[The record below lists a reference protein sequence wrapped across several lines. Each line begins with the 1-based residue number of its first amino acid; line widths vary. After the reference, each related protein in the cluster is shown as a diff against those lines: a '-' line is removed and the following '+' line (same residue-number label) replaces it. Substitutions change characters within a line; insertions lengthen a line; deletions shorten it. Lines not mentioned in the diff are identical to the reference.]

1 MFFPGQKNEKNHSS
15 ILTPNPEADSFSSA
29 SKKEEKESHVP
40 GVPPNDTHG
49 ARCGEKAFGN
59 AVPGKKSL
67 PKILGDD
74 VSDVHI
80 TREGYGEDEE
90 RKFIA
95 RARTNGILGAPTE
108 LFLDGEWAETSA
120 AISSP
125 PKKDFALSLP
135 DGRRLRVAARTG
147 LSGDVDEVF
156 LRVLPMEIPP
166 AWESVARLLPEL
178 VKPFVGLVL
187 VSGVTGSGKSTL
199 LASIAER
206 HILSGSHVV
215 TVEDPVEY
223 MLRPAGAGY
232 ASQRE
237 VGADVENFAAG
248 VKMSLREDPDTIV
261 IGEVRDPDTASAA
274 LSAAETGHAVLAT
287 VHAGGCFGAVDR
299 FLSLLGPGDYQA
311 MRLSASFLCGIH
323 ASSAPSSDGRR
334 VMRTY
339 EVFKSNDAARTHIR
353 DRATHRLGQ
362 ARSGLMEH
370 EYRVTV

>member
-1 MFFPGQKNEKNHSS
+1 MFFPGRNEDFEDEKNAKRPSRGADEPRHASEANRAS
-15 ILTPNPEADSFSSA
+15 ANIHRTETFGDVVSGKRPLPE
-29 SKKEEKESHVP
+29 
-40 GVPPNDTHG
+40 
-49 ARCGEKAFGN
+49 
-59 AVPGKKSL
+59 
-67 PKILGDD
+67 ILGND

-80 TREGYGEDEE
+80 VAERNEREPGG
-90 RKFIA
+90 RRFIA
-95 RARTNGILGAPTE
+95 RARTNGVLGMPTE
-108 LFLDGEWAETSA
+108 LVLDGEWRETGA
-120 AISSP
+120 VIVSP
-125 PKKDFALSLP
+125 PKKDFALPLP
-135 DGRRLRVAARTG
+135 DGRRLRVAVRTG
-147 LSGDVDEVF
+147 FSGDFDEIF
-156 LRVLPMEIPP
+156 LRVLPGDIPP
-166 AWESVARLLPEL
+166 AWEGVARLLPEL

-206 HILSGSHVV
+206 HVFSGSHVV

-223 MLRPAGAGY
+223 ALRAAGPGY

-237 VGADVENFAAG
+237 VGVDVEDFATG

-261 IGEVRDPDTASAA
+261 IGEVRDPETASAA

-323 ASSAPSSDGRR
+323 ASSSPSSDGRR
-334 VMRTY
+334 MMRTY
-339 EVFKSNDAARTHIR
+339 EVFRSNDAARTHIR

-370 EYRVTV
+370 EYKVTV